1 MIELT
6 VEFLTESLLLVLA
19 DSDGR
24 RAASKTNKNN
34 TMRRKVSIIERVFK
48 RRIAPIEKMLGP

>member
-6 VEFLTESLLLVLA
+6 IEPTIESLLTLLA

-24 RAASKTNKNN
+24 RAASKNK
-34 TMRRKVSIIERVFK
+34 
-48 RRIAPIEKMLGP
+48 

>member
-34 TMRRKVSIIERVFK
+34 TMRRKVSIIELVFEQRV
-48 RRIAPIEKMLGP
+48 APIGKMLEP